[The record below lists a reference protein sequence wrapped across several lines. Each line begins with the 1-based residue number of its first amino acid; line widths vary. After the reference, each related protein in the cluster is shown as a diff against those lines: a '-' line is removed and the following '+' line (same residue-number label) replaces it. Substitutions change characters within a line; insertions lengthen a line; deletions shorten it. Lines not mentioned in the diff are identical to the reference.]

1 MLTTLIAFI
10 VALGVLIAVHEWGH
24 YRMAVA
30 RGVKVLRFSVG
41 FGPTLAR
48 WKPRRQRPGQDTEFV
63 IGAIPLGGY
72 VRMLD
77 EREAT
82 VPPEQRHLAFNTQ
95 PLKSRALIVAAGPV
109 ANLVLA
115 ALLYAAVNWI
125 GVDEPRAVLAP
136 PLAGSLAEK
145 AGLHGGE
152 FVRRGALA
160 GDELEPLA
168 SFESLRWL
176 LTRGALDAHD
186 VVLEVASAP
195 EGGRSRELTLP
206 LSSLRARDP
215 DARLFR
221 EVGIVSPLSRP
232 VIGEVMPD
240 GAAGRAGLREG
251 DVVRRVG
258 GVAVHDG
265 QQLRELIR
273 ASAADGPPPLAAWQV
288 ERGGR
293 VLDVDVQPDARE
305 EDGQRIGRIGAFVG
319 AAPDLVTVRLG
330 PLDGLWAGAVRVW
343 EVSALSLRLLGR
355 MLVGE
360 LSLKNLSGPI
370 AIADYAGKSASL
382 GLTYYLGF
390 LAFISVSLGVLNL
403 LPVPVL
409 DGGHL
414 MYYLWEAVTGKP
426 VTGVWLERLQ
436 YVGMCLLLTMM
447 AIAMY
452 NDVAHRLG

>member
-1 MLTTLIAFI
+1 
-10 VALGVLIAVHEWGH
+10 
-24 YRMAVA
+24 
-30 RGVKVLRFSVG
+30 
-41 FGPTLAR
+41 
-48 WKPRRQRPGQDTEFV
+48 
-63 IGAIPLGGY
+63 
-72 VRMLD
+72 
-77 EREAT
+77 
-82 VPPEQRHLAFNTQ
+82 
-95 PLKSRALIVAAGPV
+95 
-109 ANLVLA
+109 
-115 ALLYAAVNWI
+115 
-125 GVDEPRAVLAP
+125 
-136 PLAGSLAEK
+136 
-145 AGLHGGE
+145 
-152 FVRRGALA
+152 
-160 GDELEPLA
+160 
-168 SFESLRWL
+168 
-176 LTRGALDAHD
+176 
-186 VVLEVASAP
+186 
-195 EGGRSRELTLP
+195 
-206 LSSLRARDP
+206 
-215 DARLFR
+215 
-221 EVGIVSPLSRP
+221 
-232 VIGEVMPD
+232 MPD

-273 ASAADGPPPLAAWQV
+273 ASAADGPPPLAAWKV